1 MHFFIFLSFH
11 FQEDELKAAAEE
23 AKKRAA
29 TSSSATGAD
38 DVLELNEDGTFDTSK
53 ATTNTPPA
61 VTPSTTSEASS
72 AVPASSDADKAV
84 DTEAEDNS
92 PAPEGNGGRTDKYTW
107 TQTLSEVTV
116 NIPLPTGVKSKML
129 NVDIKNTKLK
139 VLTNTHI
146 PYRYIYPS

>member
-1 MHFFIFLSFH
+1 MIIILFDFYKD
-11 FQEDELKAAAEE
+11 DELKAAEE

-29 TSSSATGAD
+29 TSSSAGGVD

-53 ATTNTPPA
+53 ATTIPSPS
-61 VTPSTTSEASS
+61 VLPSTSSEAS
-72 AVPASSDADKAV
+72 AAPASSDADKAV

-116 NIPLPTGVKSKML
+116 YIPLPSGVKSKML

-146 PYRYIYPS
+146 QYTDIHPS